1 MSFSRVSSLNHL
13 TSTATTRY
21 TTWLIGCSCSATQ
34 HTRGMA
40 TEKQSEFNF
49 YPTAFVGFFLA
60 SNFNLLFHFQ
70 SFVVLYLWNYEVLT
84 QMNATK
90 NIKKITSSMKMVSA
104 AKLKGDETRLAA
116 AIPFNQWSYK
126 IYSEP
131 SFLVDATF
139 EELPEKC
146 LIVPFTSD
154 KGLCGGI
161 NSFISRGV
169 RDMIKKM
176 GEQGKTADVMVIGEK
191 GRSQMRRNLGD
202 QITRSATDVVS
213 PGTYALASA
222 LSTEL
227 IAAGVEDYDAV
238 VMVYNS
244 FKNAAVYEQKYKI
257 ITPLQAGEDGA
268 EILPEYDFDSDKAE
282 SMTDLYEFILSTQ
295 LYHCF
300 MDGAAAEQSAR
311 MTAMENASNNAN
323 EMIDTLTLQYNRARQ
338 ARITTELIE
347 IISGASAIEA

>member
-1 MSFSRVSSLNHL
+1 
-13 TSTATTRY
+13 
-21 TTWLIGCSCSATQ
+21 
-34 HTRGMA
+34 
-40 TEKQSEFNF
+40 
-49 YPTAFVGFFLA
+49 
-60 SNFNLLFHFQ
+60 
-70 SFVVLYLWNYEVLT
+70 
-84 QMNATK
+84 MNATK

-104 AKLKGDETRLAA
+104 AKLKGDEGRLAA
-116 AIPFNQWSYK
+116 ATPFNEWTYQ
-126 IYSEP
+126 IYPEP
-131 SFLVDATF
+131 TMMEDATY
-139 EELPEKC
+139 EELPQKC

-169 RDMIKKM
+169 KDMGQKLTD
-176 GEQGKTADVMVIGEK
+176 QGKEFDIVVIGEK
-191 GRSQMRRNLGD
+191 GRSQMRRSVGD
-202 QITRSATDVVS
+202 NITRSATDVVS
-213 PGTYALASA
+213 PGTYSLASA

-227 IAAGVEDYDAV
+227 IAAGAEDYDAIV
-238 VMVYNS
+238 LVYNS
-244 FKNAAVYEQKYKI
+244 FKNAAVYNQKYKV
-257 ITPLQAGEDGA
+257 ITPLQGGEEGP
-268 EILPEYDFDSDKAE
+268 EVMPEYDFDSDKAE

-295 LYHCF
+295 MYHCF